1 MTQAT
6 NELFKGKLPPPP
18 PVIKFKKKR
27 LPSNCIGDRLEL
39 YRKFLD
45 IRAYVFSKHLGI
57 SQGSY
62 SDLKNGKSLP
72 SCATIINIIERGECD
87 IIWLLTG
94 KK

>member
-1 MTQAT
+1 MSK
-6 NELFKGKLPPPP
+6 LFQGKLPPPP
-18 PVIKFKKKR
+18 KSIRTKH
-27 LPSNCIGDRLEL
+27 PSNDIGARLEL
-39 YRKFLD
+39 YRRFLGLKGYEFCKL
-45 IRAYVFSKHLGI
+45 IGI

-72 SCATIINIIERGECD
+72 SCGTIQKIIKRNQCD